1 MKRYEQ
7 CGRSKTSGSVPGTW
21 EHWRSRLPDAD
32 RVKDALTMVR
42 GIGDERTRDNV
53 LAKFAPHLAR
63 LGRTNDALVMA
74 RRIGDE
80 SARARALGE
89 LGQVDDALALARGIS
104 DESARAFALAELA
117 LPAGG
122 CGPVRASVESGDMG
136 SPMSLPGPSLSRSR
150 RTRLA
155 DVGRLEEALLLAR
168 GIEREWAR
176 ARALATIGEVDEAR
190 KDRTR
195 VRRPV
200 GPGRRLGVGG
210 APPDGVESSGG
221 RRWR

>member
-1 MKRYEQ
+1 MEIEPVQARAAARANLAPGWRTQAESMKRYEQ

-21 EHWRSRLPDAD
+21 EHWPRLADAD
-32 RVKDALTMVR
+32 RVKEALTVVR

-117 LPAGG
+117 PGWRMRAG
-122 CGPVRASVESGDMG
+122 
-136 SPMSLPGPSLSRSR
+136 
-150 RTRLA
+150 
-155 DVGRLEEALLLAR
+155 
-168 GIEREWAR
+168 
-176 ARALATIGEVDEAR
+176 
-190 KDRTR
+190 
-195 VRRPV
+195 
-200 GPGRRLGVGG
+200 
-210 APPDGVESSGG
+210 SSK
-221 RRWR
+221 R